1 MPDVTPVELDH
12 RIRPMLAALYRR
24 TGAPAEVLELVEL
37 PDPEPGPGEVRVR
50 LRTAG
55 INPTDTKA
63 RAGFR
68 GRPIGFEH
76 QIPGQD
82 GAGEIDRVG
91 AGVDAAR
98 EGQRVWVF
106 HAALG
111 RPDGTSAQYVVVPA
125 WQAVPLG
132 AASFETGAALG
143 IPFLT
148 AHRALFRDGP
158 LAGATVLVA
167 GGAGAVGNAAV
178 QLAKRGG
185 ARVIATVSSEEK
197 ARLATGAGADVVVI
211 GYDRAD
217 EISAH
222 APDGVDRV
230 IEVALTT
237 NLELDLSVLATRG
250 AIVTYATEPDDPR
263 IPVPRLMGAGIR
275 LDFLL
280 IYLTPRPY
288 LEASAA
294 AIGDSI
300 VTLPHASFPLAEV
313 AAAHALAESAHTG
326 RVLLDI
332 P

>member
-1 MPDVTPVELDH
+1 
-12 RIRPMLAALYRR
+12 MLAALYRR
-24 TGAPAEVLELVEL
+24 TGPPEEVLELVEL

-50 LRTAG
+50 LRAAG

-68 GRPIGFEH
+68 GRPLAFEH

-82 GAGEIDRVG
+82 GAGEIDRAG
-91 AGVDAAR
+91 EGVDPAR
-98 EGQRVWVF
+98 EGERVWVF

-111 RPDGTSAQYVVVPA
+111 RPQGTSAQYVVVPE

-132 AASFETGAALG
+132 QASFEVGAMLG

-158 LAGATVLVA
+158 IEGATVLVA

-185 ARVIATVSSEEK
+185 ARVIATASSEEK
-197 ARLATGAGADVVVI
+197 ARLAVEAGADAVVV
-211 GYDRAD
+211 GYRRPDAAD
-217 EISAH
+217 EIRAH

-230 IEVALTT
+230 VEVALTT
-237 NLELDLSVLATRG
+237 NLGLDLRVLAPRG
-250 AIVTYATEPDDPR
+250 VIVIYATEPEDPR
-263 IPVPRLMGAGIR
+263 LPVPQLMGANIR
-275 LDFLL
+275 LDFTLV
-280 IYLTPRPY
+280 YLTPRSD
-288 LEASAA
+288 LEAGAR
-294 AIGDSI
+294 AIGDS
-300 VTLPHASFPLAEV
+300 VVALPHTSFPLAEV
-313 AAAHALAESAHTG
+313 ARAHAFAERGPTG
-326 RVLLDI
+326 RVLIDV

>member
-1 MPDVTPVELDH
+1 
-12 RIRPMLAALYRR
+12 MLAALYRR
-24 TGAPAEVLELVEL
+24 TGAPHDVLELVEL

-50 LRTAG
+50 LRAAG

-63 RAGFR
+63 RAGCR
-68 GRPIGFEH
+68 GRPSGFEH

-91 AGVDAAR
+91 EGVDPVR
-98 EGQRVWVF
+98 EGERVWVF

-111 RPDGTSAQYVVVPA
+111 RPAGTSAQYVVVPA

-132 AASFETGAALG
+132 AASFEVGAALG

-158 LAGATVLVA
+158 IDGATVLVA

-178 QLAKRGG
+178 QLAKHGG
-185 ARVIATVSSEEK
+185 ARVIATVSSHEK
-197 ARLATGAGADVVVI
+197 GQLAARAGADAVVV

-217 EISAH
+217 EIRDF
-222 APDGVDRV
+222 APDGVDRIV
-230 IEVALTT
+230 EVALTT
-237 NLELDLSVLATRG
+237 NLELDLAVLATRG
-250 AIVTYATEPDDPR
+250 AIVTYATEPQDPVL
-263 IPVPRLMGAGIR
+263 PVPLLMGAGVR

-280 IYLTPRPY
+280 IYLTPRAD
-288 LEASAA
+288 LERSAA
-294 AIGDSI
+294 ALGESV
-300 VTLPHASFPLAEV
+300 VTLPHTSFPLAEV
-313 AAAHALAESAHTG
+313 AAAHALAETGATG
-326 RVLLDI
+326 RVMLDI